1 MENEF
6 YQSTIRE
13 YEEIFARLAHPFADE
28 KQRPGRGNNTF
39 KYIDQYQ
46 VMNRLDDVVGP
57 ANWSCEH
64 IESNTGVCCRITI
77 TLPDGRTVSRDGASG
92 FDVRKG
98 KEKEDRAPSMVVKT
112 AYAESLKKA
121 AEAFGIGRYL
131 KGRTPKYYGRV
142 VADHLKRAGARSNDR
157 DQGPLQGKTS
167 EPPSEEE
174 FPARMPRAKR
184 PGSELFRLLSGG
196 KYAQQKMV
204 YRANEFGI
212 QNGFPAR
219 IVDWSR
225 EQVLAFCGAYE
236 IPLRDDTVEPGA
248 AGPSPDLEAV
258 QELAAEILGA
268 DRGDE

>member
-13 YEEIFARLAHPFADE
+13 YEEIFARLAHPFADA
-28 KQRPGRGNNTF
+28 KQRPGRGNKTF
-39 KYIDQYQ
+39 DYIDQYQ

-57 ANWSCEH
+57 ANWSYEH

-77 TLPDGRTVSRDGASG
+77 TLPDGRTVIRDGASG
-92 FDVRKG
+92 YDLRKPG
-98 KEKEDRAPSMVVKT
+98 DREDRSPSMVVKT
-112 AYAESLKKA
+112 AYAESMKKA

-131 KGRTPKYYGRV
+131 KGRMPKYYGRV
-142 VADHLKRAGARSNDR
+142 VADHFKRAGARSNDR

-236 IPLRDDTVEPGA
+236 IPVRGDTGEIGA
-248 AGPSPDLEAV
+248 ESLATDLEGV
-258 QELAAEILGA
+258 HDLAAC
-268 DRGDE
+268 DEEE